1 MNFPWLLLILLTPL
15 IGTVL
20 LFVSQIKKYFSAKQI
35 SFYTSMVTLIF
46 VIVASLQFDISSNAQ
61 TQLDVSFDWIPIFG
75 ISFHLALTGISLV
88 LVGLTAVLTP
98 IVVLACQHE
107 GQIRSREYFM
117 WILLTEASA
126 LAVFMARDLFLFYV
140 VFEAMLIPI
149 FFLVGRFGGA
159 RKNSAALKFLLFGL
173 VGGLV
178 MLAAVIWL
186 YFIAVNQLGRGTFSI
201 AALSNELK
209 LDTWT
214 ERWLFLG
221 FFLAFALKAPM
232 VPGHT
237 WLPDTA
243 EQATPG
249 TSTMLI
255 GILDKVGTYA
265 MLAILIPI
273 FPNASKEFAPAIII
287 LALVSIIYAALIAI
301 AQKDMKR
308 TFAYISISHFG
319 FIVMGIFSFTSI
331 GIIGATVY
339 MVAHG
344 LSTAALFLT
353 AGYLMRQK
361 DTSLINN
368 FGGLTKT
375 APLLTGFFL
384 VASLSSIALPGL
396 AGFVGEFM
404 VLTGTY
410 QRNQIVAV
418 IATLGI
424 ILAAIYML
432 WLYQRVFTGPE
443 NDSTKNILDLDV
455 KQSLILT
462 PVVVL
467 TILFGLFPAPVIKVS
482 ETAVANT
489 LKILKVNDP
498 APRIEMVKQ
507 ND

>member
-1 MNFPWLLLILLTPL
+1 
-15 IGTVL
+15 
-20 LFVSQIKKYFSAKQI
+20 
-35 SFYTSMVTLIF
+35 
-46 VIVASLQFDISSNAQ
+46 
-61 TQLDVSFDWIPIFG
+61 
-75 ISFHLALTGISLV
+75 
-88 LVGLTAVLTP
+88 
-98 IVVLACQHE
+98 
-107 GQIRSREYFM
+107 M
-117 WILLTEASA
+117 WILLTEVSA
-126 LAVFMARDLFLFYV
+126 LTVFMARDLFLFYV

-159 RKNSAALKFLLFGL
+159 RRNSAALKFLLFGL

-265 MLAILIPI
+265 MLAILIPL

-331 GIIGATVY
+331 GIIGSTVY

-443 NDSTKNILDLDV
+443 NDGTKNVSDLNT

-467 TILFGLFPAPVIKVS
+467 TILFGLFPSPVIKVS

-489 LKILKVNDP
+489 LKVLKVNDP

>member
-1 MNFPWLLLILLTPL
+1 
-15 IGTVL
+15 
-20 LFVSQIKKYFSAKQI
+20 
-35 SFYTSMVTLIF
+35 
-46 VIVASLQFDISSNAQ
+46 
-61 TQLDVSFDWIPIFG
+61 
-75 ISFHLALTGISLV
+75 
-88 LVGLTAVLTP
+88 
-98 IVVLACQHE
+98 
-107 GQIRSREYFM
+107 
-117 WILLTEASA
+117 
-126 LAVFMARDLFLFYV
+126 MARDLFLFYV

-159 RKNSAALKFLLFGL
+159 RRNSAALKFLLFGL

-209 LDTWT
+209 LDIWT

-287 LALVSIIYAALIAI
+287 LALISIIYAALIAI

-361 DTSLINN
+361 DTSLISS

-404 VLTGTY
+404 VLTGAY
-410 QRNQIVAV
+410 QRNQIAAV

-443 NDSTKNILDLDV
+443 NDGTKNISDLNT
-455 KQSLILT
+455 KQTLILT

-467 TILFGLFPAPVIKVS
+467 TIIFGLFPAPVIKVS

-489 LKILKVNDP
+489 LKVLKVSDP
-498 APRIEMVKQ
+498 LPRIEMVKQ

>member
-1 MNFPWLLLILLTPL
+1 
-15 IGTVL
+15 
-20 LFVSQIKKYFSAKQI
+20 
-35 SFYTSMVTLIF
+35 
-46 VIVASLQFDISSNAQ
+46 
-61 TQLDVSFDWIPIFG
+61 
-75 ISFHLALTGISLV
+75 
-88 LVGLTAVLTP
+88 
-98 IVVLACQHE
+98 
-107 GQIRSREYFM
+107 
-117 WILLTEASA
+117 
-126 LAVFMARDLFLFYV
+126 
-140 VFEAMLIPI
+140 MLIPI

-159 RKNSAALKFLLFGL
+159 RRNSAALKFLLFGL

-287 LALVSIIYAALIAI
+287 LALLSIIYAALIAI

-331 GIIGATVY
+331 GIIGAMVY

-361 DTSLINN
+361 DTSLINS

-410 QRNQIVAV
+410 QRNQIAAV

-424 ILAAIYML
+424 ILAAVYML

-443 NDSTKNILDLDV
+443 NDGTKNIMDLTT
-455 KQSLILT
+455 KQSIILT

-467 TILFGLFPAPVIKVS
+467 TILLGLFPAPVIKVS
-482 ETAVANT
+482 ENAVANT
-489 LKILKVNDP
+489 LKVLKVNDP
-498 APRIEMVKQ
+498 LPKIEMVKQ

>member
-209 LDTWT
+209 LDAWT

-273 FPNASKEFAPAIII
+273 FPNASKEFAPVIII
-287 LALVSIIYAALIAI
+287 LALVSIIYAAFIAI

>member
-1 MNFPWLLLILLTPL
+1 
-15 IGTVL
+15 
-20 LFVSQIKKYFSAKQI
+20 
-35 SFYTSMVTLIF
+35 
-46 VIVASLQFDISSNAQ
+46 
-61 TQLDVSFDWIPIFG
+61 
-75 ISFHLALTGISLV
+75 
-88 LVGLTAVLTP
+88 
-98 IVVLACQHE
+98 
-107 GQIRSREYFM
+107 
-117 WILLTEASA
+117 
-126 LAVFMARDLFLFYV
+126 MARDLFLFYV

-159 RKNSAALKFLLFGL
+159 RRNSAALKFLLFGL

-287 LALVSIIYAALIAI
+287 LALLSIIYAALIAI

-331 GIIGATVY
+331 GIIGAMVY

-361 DTSLINN
+361 DTSLINS

-410 QRNQIVAV
+410 QRNQIAAV

-443 NDSTKNILDLDV
+443 NDGTKNIMDLTT

-467 TILFGLFPAPVIKVS
+467 TILLGLFPAPVIKVS
-482 ETAVANT
+482 ENAVANT
-489 LKILKVNDP
+489 LKVLKVNDP
-498 APRIEMVKQ
+498 LPKIEMVKQ

>member
-1 MNFPWLLLILLTPL
+1 MNFPWLLFILITPL
-15 IGTVL
+15 IGTIL
-20 LFVSQIKKYFSAKQI
+20 LFVPQMKQYFSAKQI
-35 SFYTSMVTLIF
+35 AFYSSIITLIF

-88 LVGLTAVLTP
+88 LVALTAVLTP

-107 GQIRSREYFM
+107 GQIRTREYFM

-159 RKNSAALKFLLFGL
+159 RRNSAALKFLLFGL

-273 FPNASKEFAPAIII
+273 FPNASKEFAPVIII
-287 LALVSIIYAALIAI
+287 LALLSIIYAALI
-301 AQKDMKR
+301 
-308 TFAYISISHFG
+308 
-319 FIVMGIFSFTSI
+319 
-331 GIIGATVY
+331 
-339 MVAHG
+339 
-344 LSTAALFLT
+344 L
-353 AGYLMRQK
+353 
-361 DTSLINN
+361 SLIH
-368 FGGLTKT
+368 
-375 APLLTGFFL
+375 
-384 VASLSSIALPGL
+384 I
-396 AGFVGEFM
+396 
-404 VLTGTY
+404 
-410 QRNQIVAV
+410 
-418 IATLGI
+418 
-424 ILAAIYML
+424 
-432 WLYQRVFTGPE
+432 
-443 NDSTKNILDLDV
+443 
-455 KQSLILT
+455 
-462 PVVVL
+462 
-467 TILFGLFPAPVIKVS
+467 
-482 ETAVANT
+482 
-489 LKILKVNDP
+489 
-498 APRIEMVKQ
+498 
-507 ND
+507 

>member
-1 MNFPWLLLILLTPL
+1 
-15 IGTVL
+15 
-20 LFVSQIKKYFSAKQI
+20 
-35 SFYTSMVTLIF
+35 
-46 VIVASLQFDISSNAQ
+46 
-61 TQLDVSFDWIPIFG
+61 
-75 ISFHLALTGISLV
+75 
-88 LVGLTAVLTP
+88 
-98 IVVLACQHE
+98 
-107 GQIRSREYFM
+107 
-117 WILLTEASA
+117 
-126 LAVFMARDLFLFYV
+126 
-140 VFEAMLIPI
+140 
-149 FFLVGRFGGA
+149 
-159 RKNSAALKFLLFGL
+159 
-173 VGGLV
+173 
-178 MLAAVIWL
+178 
-186 YFIAVNQLGRGTFSI
+186 
-201 AALSNELK
+201 
-209 LDTWT
+209 
-214 ERWLFLG
+214 
-221 FFLAFALKAPM
+221 M

-265 MLAILIPI
+265 MLAILIPL

-331 GIIGATVY
+331 GIIGSTVY

-443 NDSTKNILDLDV
+443 NDGTKNVSDLNT

-467 TILFGLFPAPVIKVS
+467 TILFGLFPSPVIKVS

-489 LKILKVNDP
+489 LKVLKVNDP

>member
-1 MNFPWLLLILLTPL
+1 L
-15 IGTVL
+15 
-20 LFVSQIKKYFSAKQI
+20 
-35 SFYTSMVTLIF
+35 TLIF

-88 LVGLTAVLTP
+88 LIALTAVLTP

-107 GQIRSREYFM
+107 GQIRTREYFM

-159 RKNSAALKFLLFGL
+159 RRNSAALKFLLFGL

-287 LALVSIIYAALIAI
+287 LALFSIIYAALIAI

-331 GIIGATVY
+331 GIIGAMVY

-361 DTSLINN
+361 DTSLINS

-410 QRNQIVAV
+410 QRNQIAAV

-443 NDSTKNILDLDV
+443 NDGTKNIMDLTT

-467 TILFGLFPAPVIKVS
+467 TILLGLFPAPVFKVS
-482 ETAVANT
+482 ENAVANT
-489 LKILKVNDP
+489 LKVLQVNDP
-498 APRIEMVKQ
+498 LPKIEMVKQ

>member
-1 MNFPWLLLILLTPL
+1 MNFPWLLFILLTPL
-15 IGTVL
+15 IGTIL
-20 LFVSQIKKYFSAKQI
+20 LFVPQLKKYFSAKQI
-35 SFYTSMVTLIF
+35 AFYTSIITLIF
-46 VIVASLQFDISSNAQ
+46 VIVTSLQFDVSSNAQ

-107 GQIRSREYFM
+107 GQIRTREYFM

-159 RKNSAALKFLLFGL
+159 RRNSAALKFLLFGL

-209 LDTWT
+209 LDIWT

-243 EQATPG
+243 EQATSG

-265 MLAILIPI
+265 MLAILIPL

-287 LALVSIIYAALIAI
+287 LALISIIYAALIAI

-331 GIIGATVY
+331 GIIGATIY

-361 DTSLINN
+361 DTSLINS

-410 QRNQIVAV
+410 QRNQVVAV

-443 NDSTKNILDLDV
+443 NDGTKNIFDLDL

-482 ETAVANT
+482 ENAVANT
-489 LKILKVNDP
+489 LKVLKINDP
-498 APRIEMVKQ
+498 APKIEMVKQ

>member
-1 MNFPWLLLILLTPL
+1 
-15 IGTVL
+15 
-20 LFVSQIKKYFSAKQI
+20 
-35 SFYTSMVTLIF
+35 
-46 VIVASLQFDISSNAQ
+46 
-61 TQLDVSFDWIPIFG
+61 
-75 ISFHLALTGISLV
+75 
-88 LVGLTAVLTP
+88 
-98 IVVLACQHE
+98 
-107 GQIRSREYFM
+107 
-117 WILLTEASA
+117 
-126 LAVFMARDLFLFYV
+126 
-140 VFEAMLIPI
+140 
-149 FFLVGRFGGA
+149 
-159 RKNSAALKFLLFGL
+159 
-173 VGGLV
+173 
-178 MLAAVIWL
+178 
-186 YFIAVNQLGRGTFSI
+186 
-201 AALSNELK
+201 
-209 LDTWT
+209 
-214 ERWLFLG
+214 
-221 FFLAFALKAPM
+221 M

-265 MLAILIPI
+265 MLAILIPL

-331 GIIGATVY
+331 GIIGSTVY

-443 NDSTKNILDLDV
+443 NDGTKNVLDLNT

-467 TILFGLFPAPVIKVS
+467 TILFGLFPSPIIKVS

-489 LKILKVNDP
+489 LKVLKVNDP

>member
-15 IGTVL
+15 VGTIL
-20 LFVSQIKKYFSAKQI
+20 LFVPQIKKFFSAKQI
-35 SFYTSMVTLIF
+35 AFYTAIVTLVF
-46 VIVASLQFDISSNAQ
+46 VIVAGLQFDVSSNAQ

-339 MVAHG
+339 MLAHG

-410 QRNQIVAV
+410 QRNQIAAV

-443 NDSTKNILDLDV
+443 NDSTKNILDLNV

-489 LKILKVNDP
+489 LKVLKVNDP